1 MKKIKIEE
9 MSMEER
15 NEVCEL
21 LATWLE
27 PYTQE
32 VIVRVMERREE
43 IINNEFAMM
52 LLKQL
57 KEREEKEQERF
68 LDNMKSLF
76 NYFDDHKD
84 YNPHNH
90 PLEHSNS
97 YRDVL
102 YDMYIRG

>member
-57 KEREEKEQERF
+57 KEREEKEQERESEPTDGGAS
-68 LDNMKSLF
+68 LD
-76 NYFDDHKD
+76 
-84 YNPHNH
+84 PGGT
-90 PLEHSNS
+90 
-97 YRDVL
+97 
-102 YDMYIRG
+102 RGKEG